1 MAPSDLAQD
10 NKAVDVTGRET
21 HSRIQCQE
29 IKLISSTLRPLDP
42 EKEKLGESRFVF
54 RIRVDAQGNQASGL
68 LETQVIYISSEP
80 GEKLEGFWLRFAL
93 IGFFSAE
100 KDLSTEDLADFGRM
114 YTLSILWPY
123 AREYA
128 ADQIRRTGETVLTLP
143 VINPQAVTENLIKS
157 DLVEVVIH
165 TEEEKDSEE

>member
-1 MAPSDLAQD
+1 MASKDLAQD
-10 NKAVDVTGRET
+10 EKAVDVTSSET
-21 HSRIQCQE
+21 HTRIQCEE
-29 IKLISSTLRPLDP
+29 IKLISSKLSPLDP

-54 RIRVDAQGNQASGL
+54 RVRVDAQGNQASGM
-68 LETQVIYISSEP
+68 LETQVIYVSSEQ

-100 KDLSTEDLADFGRM
+100 KDLSTEDLADFVRM

-128 ADQIRRTGETVLTLP
+128 ADQIRRTGETAPALP
-143 VINPQAVTENLIKS
+143 VINPQAVTDNLIKS

-165 TEEEKDSEE
+165 TQDGSD